1 MKRMIPVL
9 ALVAACGG
17 GDAVEEPAAEAPP
30 VEDVSACKADALL
43 PSIGQDVSTVQAQLP
58 EGARVIPPDSVVTQ
72 DYRPGRVNVDIDA
85 GGLITR
91 IWCG

>member
-1 MKRMIPVL
+1 MVSGPMVCEG
-9 ALVAACGG
+9 AAGVNLDPNLQLFDGFLRIFMTGG
-17 GDAVEEPAAEAPP
+17 
-30 VEDVSACKADALL
+30 